1 MASKNDIIKIHIA
14 INQLGLAD
22 AEYRKILGEL
32 FRLPKSKQSSK
43 QLSPVQ
49 AARLLQHFQGMGW
62 KPKQQ
67 QSLPGL
73 SIPTDGQ
80 SQKILALWITLHK
93 AGAVKNGSDQALMKF
108 VKRMTKSETFP
119 GKDHLRWCDSQDKFK
134 IIEALKDWANRV
146 EGDHV

>member
-22 AEYRKILGEL
+22 KEYRKILADM
-32 FRLPKSKQSSK
+32 FHLPKAKQSSK
-43 QLSPVQ
+43 QLSSVQ
-49 AARLLQHFQGMGW
+49 AARLLQHFQSMGW
-62 KPKQQ
+62 QPKQQ

-73 SIPTDGQ
+73 SIPSDGQ

-108 VKRMTKSETFP
+108 VKRMTKTGTFE
-119 GKDHLRWCDSQDKFK
+119 GKDHLRWCDGQDKFK
-134 IIEALKDWANRV
+134 IIEALKDWALREDV
-146 EGDHV
+146 SLG